1 MIQTFDSGG
10 KITEKLNSSIVNFFL
25 TFTEVSIWHA
35 DPVAMQSEAQA
46 LIARTL
52 DRGFESHLRHGCLSS
67 SFYVV
72 LSCAG
77 RGLATS

>member
-1 MIQTFDSGG
+1 MNT
-10 KITEKLNSSIVNFFL
+10 
-25 TFTEVSIWHA
+25 VSA
-35 DPVAMQSEAQA
+35 DPVAARSEVRA

-67 SFYVV
+67 SVDVV
-72 LSCAG
+72 LSCVG